1 MLWDIYQTKLQIKM
15 ETEVWLLY
23 TGSGVGHRK
32 IKTSHLLWIDTI
44 GAAAE
49 MPFYPGVT
57 LTGLES
63 PLVPQRSK
71 YQNGTISRT
80 EVG

>member
-1 MLWDIYQTKLQIKM
+1 
-15 ETEVWLLY
+15 
-23 TGSGVGHRK
+23 
-32 IKTSHLLWIDTI
+32 
-44 GAAAE
+44 
-49 MPFYPGVT
+49 MPYYPGVT
-57 LTGLES
+57 LTGPES

>member
-1 MLWDIYQTKLQIKM
+1 M
-15 ETEVWLLY
+15 
-23 TGSGVGHRK
+23 
-32 IKTSHLLWIDTI
+32 

-49 MPFYPGVT
+49 VLFYPGVT
-57 LTGLES
+57 LMDLES
-63 PLVPQRSK
+63 PFVPQHSR